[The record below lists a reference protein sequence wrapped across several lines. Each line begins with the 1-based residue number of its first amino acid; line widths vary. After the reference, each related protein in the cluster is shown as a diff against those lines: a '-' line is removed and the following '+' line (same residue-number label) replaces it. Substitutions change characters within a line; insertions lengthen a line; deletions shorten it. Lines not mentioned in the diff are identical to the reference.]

1 MAVISPEEPPPM
13 TIKSYAFVDGVGSGE
28 GWMLMVMGVW
38 VVEEAIVWGWVGNEK
53 DTGIPME
60 LNWRERGWKALS

>member
-1 MAVISPEEPPPM
+1 
-13 TIKSYAFVDGVGSGE
+13 
-28 GWMLMVMGVW
+28 VMGVW